1 MTDAKLPRPP
11 RDLGHRGRAFWRSM
25 HAQYEVT
32 GVEAELLVEVCRT
45 LDSVERLAGED
56 PDGAGLR
63 AQRALLGRLMNT
75 LMRDTGL
82 SSVHAQT
89 AARARWGRPG
99 LRPLTGTCAYCGS
112 TGACD
117 CPGPRTLEE
126 LNADLDDAPCA
137 HCGRPGFPCD
147 CPDPRLTR

>member
-1 MTDAKLPRPP
+1 
-11 RDLGHRGRAFWRSM
+11 M

-89 AARARWGRPG
+89 AARARWAQGRSASRTTSSAARQAARTRWHGAAPG
-99 LRPLTGTCAYCGS
+99 A
-112 TGACD
+112 
-117 CPGPRTLEE
+117 
-126 LNADLDDAPCA
+126 
-137 HCGRPGFPCD
+137 
-147 CPDPRLTR
+147 

>member
-89 AARARWGRPG
+89 AARARCAWRGSRRLAGPTPGDPGRALPG
-99 LRPLTGTCAYCGS
+99 SCWTSNRLPALVLACRGRRLRP
-112 TGACD
+112 
-117 CPGPRTLEE
+117 
-126 LNADLDDAPCA
+126 
-137 HCGRPGFPCD
+137 
-147 CPDPRLTR
+147 